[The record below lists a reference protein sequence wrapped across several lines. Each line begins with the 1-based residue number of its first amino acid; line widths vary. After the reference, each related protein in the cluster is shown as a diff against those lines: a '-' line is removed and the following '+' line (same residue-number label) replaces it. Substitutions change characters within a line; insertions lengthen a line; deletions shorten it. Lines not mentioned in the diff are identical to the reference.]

1 MPVSAIE
8 QTVMRKV
15 QWRLLPFLVVCY
27 VFALIDRTNVGMAAL
42 QMTEDVGL
50 SKAQFA
56 FGASLFFVSY
66 FLVEV
71 PSNMALEKF
80 GARRWIS
87 RIMITWGL
95 ISASMAFVEGPAS
108 FYTLRF
114 ILGAAEAGFFPGIIL
129 YMTYWLPQ
137 SYRGRVLA
145 MFAVAIP
152 LANFVSSPLSGAFL
166 AMDGVLGLRGWQW
179 LFICE
184 GLPASFLG
192 IACLW
197 ILTDRPAQAKWLS
210 EDERAWLENAV
221 TTKPRS
227 ASSQPA
233 LPKWHIFRNLQ
244 FWGLVLACC
253 GASASG
259 SVLGVWQ
266 PQFLKAFGLTDF
278 QTGLVNAIP
287 YGVATVAMVLW
298 GFSSDRTGERRLHT
312 AIPLLL
318 ITLSTALAGLAPSL
332 AVAVLFLT
340 CILVGAYCFKGP
352 FWSLASGWLNPAS
365 AAVGIAAINAT
376 ANLIGGGLMVNVYGW
391 VHEATGSSAMA
402 LAPLSVLTLASALSI
417 LFMERSARRSR
428 AAATQAVGDNS

>member
-1 MPVSAIE
+1 MPVSAVE

-137 SYRGRVLA
+137 SYRARVLA

-152 LANFVSSPLSGAFL
+152 LANFVSSPLSGALL

-332 AVAVLFLT
+332 AVAVLLLT